1 MLMKSL
7 CAYLKSQ
14 PLFQVVGTATDGSEA
29 LLMARLLA
37 PDLILM
43 DLHMP
48 VMNGLEATV
57 ILRRQ
62 EPNARIVI
70 MTMQDTAATEA
81 EARAHGAHGFIGK
94 ARIIDNHLATE
105 VRRVFHPG
113 HANDERNGS

>member
-62 EPNARIVI
+62 APNARIII
-70 MTMQDTAATEA
+70 MTMQDSTATEA

-94 ARIIDNHLATE
+94 ARIIDDHLITE
-105 VRRVFHPG
+105 VHRAFHSDHP
-113 HANDERNGS
+113 NDERSGS